1 MYWVHRVAWTFK
13 LHATLCLTQ
22 QRVIVFHT
30 PFFFLSSY
38 SPWFFLSPPGREVKV
53 RVSRGDMLSS
63 IQLGLMTSLTKRKLS
78 LEGFTLVLAKVC
90 RLWCYY
96 YNSHTHT
103 HSRGTLIL
111 S

>member
-1 MYWVHRVAWTFK
+1 MYWVHHVVWTFK

-22 QRVIVFHT
+22 QRLIVFHT
-30 PFFFLSSY
+30 P
-38 SPWFFLSPPGREVKV
+38 PPPPGREVKV

-103 HSRGTLIL
+103 HTRYTYTIVIQTY
-111 S
+111 